1 MIETTVASEQP
12 AVAQAVTHRQAVPV
26 KILAEMAS
34 AVALSGALSLITV
47 FTLPQGGSI
56 TLASMVPV
64 LLFALRRGT
73 KLGIVAGAL
82 LGFVVLVEMPFVV
95 HPAQLLLDYPLAF
108 GALGLAG
115 LFRARPLVGVAVG
128 TAGRF
133 VTHFISGVIF
143 FASYTWD
150 GWNPVMYS
158 AAYNAGYLLPEF
170 VISGF
175 IIVILVHLKAL
186 QLYL

>member
-1 MIETTVASEQP
+1 MLGMFEASEP
-12 AVAQAVTHRQAVPV
+12 PVLSKRVTLRQAVPV

-34 AVALSGALSLITV
+34 AIALSGALSLITI

-64 LLFALRRGT
+64 LLFALRRGP
-73 KLGIVAGAL
+73 KLGVIAGAI
-82 LGFVVLVEMPFVV
+82 LGLVVLVEMPFVV
-95 HPAQLLLDYPLAF
+95 HPAQLLLDYPFAF

-115 LFRARPLVGVAVG
+115 LFRNRPLIGVAIG
-128 TAGRF
+128 ITGRF
-133 VTHFISGVIF
+133 IMHFISGVIF
-143 FASYTWD
+143 FASYAWD
-150 GWNPVMYS
+150 GWNPIAYS
-158 AAYNAGYLLPEF
+158 AAYNAGYLIPEM

-175 IIVILVHLKAL
+175 LIVIIVRLKAL

>member
-1 MIETTVASEQP
+1 MPKTTETSEKP
-12 AVAQAVTHRQAVPV
+12 VSTKTITRRQAVPV

-34 AVALSGALSLITV
+34 AVALSGALSL
-47 FTLPQGGSI
+47 FTIFMLPQGGSI

-64 LLFALRRGT
+64 LLFALRRGA
-73 KLGIVAGAL
+73 KVGSVAGVL
-82 LGFVVLVEMPFVV
+82 LGLVVLVEMPIVV

-115 LFRARPLVGVAVG
+115 LFRSRPLVGVAVG
-128 TAGRF
+128 ITGRF
-133 VTHFISGVIF
+133 VMHFISGVIF
-143 FASYTWD
+143 FASFAWTD
-150 GWNPVMYS
+150 WNPVLYS

-175 IIVILVHLKAL
+175 IIVILVRLKAL

>member
-1 MIETTVASEQP
+1 MWNRIRNAQPSASPTVSR
-12 AVAQAVTHRQAVPV
+12 RQVVPV

-34 AVALSGALSLITV
+34 SVALSGALSLVVV
-47 FTLPQGGSI
+47 FYLPQGGSI

-64 LLFALRRGT
+64 LLFSLRRGP
-73 KLGIVAGAL
+73 KLGIVAGVL
-82 LGFVVLVEMPFVV
+82 LGLIVLIEMPFVV

-115 LFRARPLVGVAVG
+115 IFRSRPLIGVGVG
-128 TAGRF
+128 IAGRF
-133 VTHFISGVIF
+133 VMHFISGVIF
-143 FASYTWD
+143 FASYAWA
-150 GWNPVMYS
+150 GWNPILYS

-170 VISGF
+170 VVSGF
-175 IIVILVHLKAL
+175 VIVVLAHFKAL

>member
-1 MIETTVASEQP
+1 LSKAITS
-12 AVAQAVTHRQAVPV
+12 RQQVPV

-34 AVALSGALSLITV
+34 AVALSGALSLVTI
-47 FTLPQGGSI
+47 FMLPQGGSI

-64 LLFALRRGT
+64 LVFALRRGA
-73 KLGIVAGAL
+73 KLGVVAGGL
-82 LGFVVLVEMPFVV
+82 LGLVVLVEMPFVV

-115 LFRARPLVGVAVG
+115 MFRSRPLIGVAVG
-128 TAGRF
+128 IAGRF
-133 VTHFISGVIF
+133 VMHFISGLIF
-143 FASYTWD
+143 FASYAWA
-150 GWNPVMYS
+150 GWNPVLYS

-170 VISGF
+170 VLSAF
-175 IIVILVHLKAL
+175 IILILVRLKAL

>member
-1 MIETTVASEQP
+1 MCETFEASEQP
-12 AVAQAVTHRQAVPV
+12 VLSKGITLRQAVPI

-34 AVALSGALSLITV
+34 AIALSGALSFITI

-64 LLFALRRGT
+64 LFFALRRGP
-73 KLGIVAGAL
+73 KLGLIAGAL
-82 LGFVVLVEMPFVV
+82 LGLVVLVEMPFVV
-95 HPAQLLLDYPLAF
+95 HPAQLLLDYPFAF

-115 LFRARPLVGVAVG
+115 LFRNRPLIGVAVG
-128 TAGRF
+128 ITGRF
-133 VTHFISGVIF
+133 VMHFVSGVIF
-143 FASYTWD
+143 FASYAWD
-150 GWNPVMYS
+150 GWNPIAYS
-158 AAYNAGYLLPEF
+158 AAYNAGYLIPEM

-175 IIVILVHLKAL
+175 LIVILVRLKAL